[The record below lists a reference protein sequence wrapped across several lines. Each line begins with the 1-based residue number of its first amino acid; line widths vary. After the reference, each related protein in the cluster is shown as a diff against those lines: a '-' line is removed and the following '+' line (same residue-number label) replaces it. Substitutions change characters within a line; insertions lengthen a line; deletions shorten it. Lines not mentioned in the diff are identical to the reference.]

1 MGGSHRVFEVDGL
14 TDIMT
19 KSTHFNN
26 DGFTLIEVLVAL
38 AVVAIAVSALLRL
51 QLISIKMTD
60 NTVASTHALFLA
72 QQKIDETI
80 AQSSF
85 GAGTT
90 TGSITLNNRELNWRR
105 TVTDLC
111 LPELD
116 RKDFALLRR
125 VEIDVNWTRGSED
138 KRLNLTTYVTDIK

>member
-19 KSTHFNN
+19 KHTRFNN

-51 QLISIKMTD
+51 QLISIKMAD
-60 NTVASTHALFLA
+60 STVASTQAAFLA
-72 QQKIDETI
+72 QQKLDETI
-80 AQSSF
+80 AQSF
-85 GAGTT
+85 LGPGTT
-90 TGSITLNNRELNWRR
+90 TGSVTLNNRELNWRR
-105 TVTDLC
+105 TVTNLR

-116 RKDFALLRR
+116 QNDFAPLRR
-125 VEIDVNWTRGSED
+125 VEIDVSWTPGSAD
-138 KRLNLTTYVTDIK
+138 KHLNLTTYVTDIK

>member
-60 NTVASTHALFLA
+60 NTVVSTHALFLA
-72 QQKIDETI
+72 QQKMDETI
-80 AQSSF
+80 AQSSL
-85 GAGTT
+85 GAGTA

-125 VEIDVNWTRGSED
+125 VEIDVNWTRGSAD